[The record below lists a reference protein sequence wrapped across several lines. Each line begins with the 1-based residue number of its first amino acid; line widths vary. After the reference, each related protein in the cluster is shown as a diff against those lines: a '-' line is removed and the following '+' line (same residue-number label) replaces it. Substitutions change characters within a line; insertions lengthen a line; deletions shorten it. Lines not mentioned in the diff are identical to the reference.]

1 MATRQKRD
9 RLALQNANRTSTF
22 LAVMAPS
29 NESHKL
35 PFYQRIIFLLVLP
48 VFVVG
53 ILIAWQ
59 LIVFFTPQ
67 MEAHLNRNF
76 QANLR
81 LAASLGVGVCETY
94 FNQLLD
100 MRLED
105 NAEMNDA
112 LQKEALTAIKTIGT
126 QVPGVH
132 ILVLEDKQAI
142 QAISVEYPR
151 DVWKLPPLEGREG
164 KLNDVRL
171 GAEPIRAQVRYF
183 PFWDWHIISFV
194 YVKDIQAPMMTARR
208 SVVIST
214 IVLLAA
220 VFIVLLLMFRY
231 ALTKPLNRL
240 ILATQNV
247 AAGKLLQVD
256 PIRKNEIGQLMTFF
270 NTMVASLK
278 MKTQEVQ
285 NLIDRLRE
293 SESRYKSLVE
303 LSPDAV
309 FVHQDGIIRYINPKG
324 VKMFGADHSQELIG
338 QGLMK
343 FIHPRYYEQVNARI
357 NEVCT
362 EQTTLHPA
370 EFQYLTT
377 DGQTFSAEGTATYI
391 EYAGVPAV
399 LSVVRDVSD
408 RIRAETALR
417 EREEQLSSVF
427 RIAPTGIGVV
437 VNRMFKQVN
446 ARVCEMTGYA
456 RKDLVGQNARILY
469 PTDEDY
475 EYVGREKYRQISEHG
490 TGTVETRWQT
500 KDGRILDVLLSSTP
514 MDLNDL
520 SRGVTFTALDITE
533 RKRTR
538 KALRISHERFLTV
551 MESIDA
557 TIYVADMDTHEVLFM
572 NKNMIESFG
581 GDMTGQLC
589 WEAFRGSDGPC
600 PHCTNDQLVD
610 DSGQPKDVCIWQGK
624 NPLTG
629 KWYINHDRAIQ
640 WTDGRLVRLQIATD
654 ITDLKRMEQ
663 QIQQTQKFEAIGT
676 LAGGIAHDFNNILM
690 GIQGRA
696 SLVAVD
702 LESSSEYLEHVK
714 AIETYIRQATDLT
727 RQLLGL
733 AKGGKY
739 EVKPTE
745 INELVSNSASMFG
758 RTKKEIRIHTR
769 FQDPSP
775 VVAVDRGQIEQVLLN
790 LYINAWQA
798 MPAGGELYL
807 ATQLVDLD
815 AAFCQPYNIAP
826 GRYVKLSV
834 TDTGIGMDED
844 TSQQIF
850 DPFFTTKKKG
860 RGTGLGLA
868 SVYGIINN
876 HDGFIVVNSEVD
888 IGTTF
893 NIHLP
898 LTDKKALP
906 EASATGDLINGTET
920 VLLVDDEEMIRD
932 VGQAMLEKLG
942 YRLFMA
948 ASGEQALHL
957 IKHNGH
963 EIDLVILDLIMP
975 GLDGGKTFDLIKEI
989 RPNLPVILASGY
1001 AIDGQANEI
1010 IKKGCN
1016 GFIQKPYNIADLSQ
1030 KVREVLDADNSRVS

>member
-1 MATRQKRD
+1 
-9 RLALQNANRTSTF
+9 
-22 LAVMAPS
+22 MAPS
-29 NESHKL
+29 NKTHKL
-35 PFYQRIIFLLVLP
+35 PFYRRIIFWLFLP
-48 VFVVG
+48 VLIVG
-53 ILIAWQ
+53 FLIAWL
-59 LIVFFTPQ
+59 LIAFITPAI
-67 MEAHLNRNF
+67 EDYTNAHF
-76 QANLR
+76 EANLR
-81 LAASLGVGVCETY
+81 LAASLGVGVCETH

-105 NAEMNDA
+105 NPEMNAAMQKQA
-112 LQKEALTAIKTIGT
+112 LAAIKTIGA
-126 QVPGVH
+126 QVPGVQL
-132 ILVLEDKQAI
+132 LVLEDKQTI
-142 QAISVEYPR
+142 RAISVDYPR
-151 DVWKLPPLEGREG
+151 DVWKLPPLNGPEG
-164 KLNDVRL
+164 KLMDVRL
-171 GAEPIRAQVRYF
+171 GPEPIRAQVQYF
-183 PFWDWHIISFV
+183 PFWDWHIISFG
-194 YVKDIQAPMMTARR
+194 YLKDIQAPMTTARR

-214 IVLLAA
+214 TGLLVAVFFVLL
-220 VFIVLLLMFRY
+220 FMLRY
-231 ALTKPLNRL
+231 TLTKPLNRL
-240 ILATQNV
+240 IQATQDI
-247 AAGKLLQVD
+247 AAGKLLPVD
-256 PIRKNEIGQLMTFF
+256 PTHENEIGQLVAFF

-285 NLIDRLRE
+285 SLIDRLSE
-293 SESRYKSLVE
+293 SENRYKSLVE
-303 LSPDAV
+303 LSPDAI
-309 FVHQDGIIRYINPKG
+309 FVHQDGVIKYINPKG
-324 VKMFGADHSQELIG
+324 VKMFGAGDSQELIG
-338 QGLMK
+338 HLVMDLV
-343 FIHPRYYEQVNARI
+343 HPRHHERISARI
-357 NEVCT
+357 NRAYNDHI
-362 EQTTLHPA
+362 TLPPA
-370 EFQYLTT
+370 EFEYTKL
-377 DGQTFSAEGTATYI
+377 DGQLMAAEGAVTYI
-391 EYAGVPAV
+391 EYAGAPAL
-399 LSVVRDVSD
+399 LSVIRDV
-408 RIRAETALR
+408 R
-417 EREEQLSSVF
+417 ERKQAEMALKESEEQLSSVF

-437 VNRMFKQVN
+437 IERVLKQVN
-446 ARVCEMTGYA
+446 ARICEMTGYSEEELI
-456 RKDLVGQNARILY
+456 DQSARILY
-469 PTDEDY
+469 PGDEDY
-475 EYVGREKYRQISEHG
+475 EYVGREKYRQLREHG
-490 TGTVETRWQT
+490 TGSVETRWQS

-514 MDLNDL
+514 MDLNDF
-520 SRGVTFTALDITE
+520 SKGVTFTALDITE
-533 RKRTR
+533 RKRAR
-538 KALRISHERFLTV
+538 EALRLSHERFLTV
-551 MESIDA
+551 LDSIDA
-557 TIYVADMDTHEVLFM
+557 TIYVADMDTYEILFM

-589 WEAFRGSDGPC
+589 WEVFRGSDGPC
-600 PHCTNDQLVD
+600 PHCTNDQLVND
-610 DSGQPKDVCIWQGK
+610 DGKPKDVCIWQGK

-676 LAGGIAHDFNNILM
+676 LAGGIAHDFNNLLM

-696 SLVAVD
+696 SLLAVD
-702 LESSSEYLEHVK
+702 LESSHEYLEHVK

-745 INELVSNSASMFG
+745 INDLVSNSARMFG

-769 FQDPSP
+769 LQDPSP

-807 ATQLVDLD
+807 ATQVVDLD
-815 AAFCQPYNIAP
+815 EAYRQPYNIEP

-876 HDGFIVVNSEVD
+876 HDGFIVVNSEVG

-898 LTDKKALP
+898 LTDKKVLP
-906 EASATGDLINGTET
+906 ETSVNGDLISGAET

-932 VGQAMLEKLG
+932 VGEAMLTKLG
-942 YRLFMA
+942 YSILVA
-948 ASGEQALHL
+948 DSGEQALDQ
-957 IKHNGH
+957 IKQNGH
-963 EIDLVILDLIMP
+963 AIDLVILDLIMP
-975 GLDGGKTFDLIKEI
+975 DLDGGKTFDLIKEI
-989 RPNLPVILASGY
+989 RPDIPVILASGY

-1010 IKKGCN
+1010 MKKGCN

-1030 KVREVLDADNSRVS
+1030 KVREILDEDNT